1 MTNYSIN
8 KLMVI
13 SFLTFTTIYL
23 FVKNNIFVN
32 DYIFQN
38 KIENILVILVVGV
51 AVGLATVI
59 FQSTMNTKLISPSIM
74 GYDSIRAFI
83 QVMIVL
89 LFSSSSIL
97 ISNVYLNFLINIIV
111 VFVFSLLLM
120 KVIKKQKKI
129 NILIL
134 VLIGTLFGEFLSSL
148 TNFVQMVM
156 DPNEFMFLQT
166 VNLTSLNSAN
176 TKILLLSVILVVI
189 VCVMTFKRTSILD
202 IINMQEDV
210 AVNLGL
216 DYRKEIKILF
226 LIASVAIVISSALI
240 GPIIFLGFLSITIS
254 RNVLKK
260 ENTSKLL
267 LTTILTAVNLLF
279 FAFLINDFVFNFNV
293 PLSAIIDF
301 AGGIVFIGILVLE
314 RKYKL

>member
-134 VLIGTLFGEFLSSL
+134 VLIGTLFGGFLSSL

-279 FAFLINDFVFNFNV
+279 FAFLVNDFVFNFNV

>member
-134 VLIGTLFGEFLSSL
+134 VLIGTLFGGFLSSL

-176 TKILLLSVILVVI
+176 TKILLLSVILVVT

>member
-134 VLIGTLFGEFLSSL
+134 VLIGTLFGGFLSSL